1 MSDNY
6 NASGNPP
13 STASG
18 GDPNASYLRPAV
30 GWYLV
35 FVLMVIYVIS
45 FVDRQILALLV
56 KPIRAALEISDGQM
70 GLLMGFAFAL
80 FYTFFGI
87 PLGFVA
93 DRYSRRIL
101 IAAGLVL
108 WSVMTMGCGLA
119 NQFATL
125 LFFRIGVGVGE
136 AALSPAAYSMIADA
150 FPPRLLATA
159 ISVYS
164 MGIYLGSGLAILFG
178 GLIVK
183 YAEAGSVP
191 ALPLVGSVA
200 PWQFVFFVVGLIGLP
215 VALLLFTLPEPKRHK
230 SASTVSFTDT
240 FAYIGKHRAAF
251 FLHSTGFGLLALV
264 GYASMGWIPTFFV
277 RAHAWTIPDVSF
289 YYGISIFTLG
299 SLGIVAGGFIADRL
313 RHQGFKDGA
322 MRTCIL
328 SAVLALPCMVL
339 FPLMGSGTLSMLVV
353 AAVTFTTSLAS
364 GVAPA
369 VIQQMMPPAMRGQAS
384 ALYLFIVNIIAM
396 GAGPT
401 SVGLLNSYVFGD
413 TGIHK
418 SLITVGVVGCVGAAL
433 LLLAGLAPFR
443 VASAEVEART
453 APSA

>member
-1 MSDNY
+1 MSGKH

-13 STASG
+13 STSNG
-18 GDPNASYLRPAV
+18 EDPNASYLRPAV

-35 FVLMVIYVIS
+35 FVLMVIYIIS
-45 FVDRQILALLV
+45 FVDRQILSLLV
-56 KPIRAALEISDGQM
+56 KPIREALQIGDGQM

-87 PLGFVA
+87 PLGFMA
-93 DRYSRRIL
+93 DRYSRRLL

-108 WSVMTMGCGLA
+108 WSIMTVGCGFA
-119 NQFATL
+119 NQFTTL
-125 LFFRIGVGVGE
+125 LLFRIGVGVGE

-150 FPPRLLATA
+150 FPPRRLATA

-164 MGIYLGSGLAILFG
+164 MGIYLGSGLAMLFG

-183 YAEAGSVP
+183 YAEAGAVP
-191 ALPLVGSVA
+191 ALPMVGAVA

-215 VALLLFTLPEPKRHK
+215 IALLLFTLPEPKRHK
-230 SASTVSFTDT
+230 SASDVSFALT
-240 FAYIGKHRAAF
+240 FAYISKHRAAF

-264 GYASMGWIPTFFV
+264 GYACMGWIPTFFV
-277 RAHAWTIPDVSF
+277 RTYAWTSPDAAW
-289 YYGISIFTLG
+289 YYGVSIFSLG

-313 RHQGFKDGA
+313 RHQGYKDGA
-322 MRTCIL
+322 MRTCLL
-328 SAVLALPCMVL
+328 SALLALPCVVL
-339 FPLMGSGTLSMLVV
+339 FPLMGSGTMSMIIV
-353 AAVTFTTSLAS
+353 AFVTFTTALAS
-364 GVAPA
+364 GVAPT

-384 ALYLFIVNIIAM
+384 ALSRLIVTSIAL

-401 SVGLLNSYVFGD
+401 SVGLLNSQVFGD
-413 TGIHK
+413 NGIHY
-418 SLITVGVVGCVGAAL
+418 SLITVGAVGCVGAIL

-443 VASAEVEART
+443 RASAEVEALT

>member
-1 MSDNY
+1 M
-6 NASGNPP
+6 SGNVQDGRP
-13 STASG
+13 AA
-18 GDPNASYLRPAV
+18 DPNASYLRPAV

-35 FVLMVIYVIS
+35 FVLMVVYVIS

-93 DRYSRRIL
+93 DRYSRRLL
-101 IAAGLVL
+101 IAVGLVL
-108 WSVMTMGCGLA
+108 WSIMTAGCGLA

-164 MGIYLGSGLAILFG
+164 MGIYVGSGLAMLFG
-178 GLIVK
+178 GLIVH

-191 ALPLVGSVA
+191 ALPVLGTVA
-200 PWQFVFFVVGLIGLP
+200 PWQFVFLVVGLIGLP
-215 VALLLFTLPEPKRHK
+215 ITLLLLTLPEPKRHK
-230 SASTVSFTDT
+230 SASSVSFGDT

-251 FLHSTGFGLLALV
+251 FLHSAGFGLLALV
-264 GYASMGWIPTFFV
+264 GYAFMGWIPTFFE
-277 RAHAWTIPDVSF
+277 RAHAWSRPDTAY
-289 YYGISIFTLG
+289 YYGIAILSLG

-322 MRTCIL
+322 MRTCLL
-328 SAVLALPCMVL
+328 SAMLALPCCVV
-339 FPLMGSGTLSMLVV
+339 FPLLSSGVAAMFVV
-353 AAVTFTTSLAS
+353 AAVTFATSLAS

-369 VIQQMMPPAMRGQAS
+369 VVQQMMPPAMRGQAS

-396 GAGPT
+396 GVGPT
-401 SVGLLNSYVFGD
+401 SVGLLNSRVFGD
-413 TGIHK
+413 NGIHY
-418 SLITVGVVGCVGAAL
+418 SLITVGVTGCVGAAVL
-433 LLLAGLAPFR
+433 LYAGLGPLRRA
-443 VASAEVEART
+443 AAEVEART
-453 APSA
+453 APNA